1 MNTVLGNFSRLVT
14 ARPWITIALLLL
26 ITVALGYGATYR
38 EPPTEGAS
46 LAFLP
51 PGHPLGHAAE
61 DIEQHFG
68 DSGELIAG
76 NIIFRGEALTPDGLA
91 QMDALLADI
100 ASHPDIGNILTP
112 VDPLFAPSS
121 LFKAVLQ
128 VSDLRTVTQAQIDS
142 VRNAPGIGET
152 LGAVTGTDVDGTQ
165 IAVGSFQLVNTGDD
179 RVLVAETRINELA
192 MESEGPLSARSLSPE
207 IIVAEYEKA
216 TEEGMAPLMMLALVL
231 IAVLLLVFTRSPA
244 DMLLSLAGLV
254 ISITWVVGMEGWL
267 GPSALGFIGPPSS
280 LTALVP
286 VIIIS
291 LTVDYAIQSVSHYR
305 EQRLEG
311 ESVRQAVRIGLRNVT
326 IPLTLAAVTTMAG
339 MFASRFSP
347 IEVIGDFGIVA
358 GLGVGLSLIVMLTLL
373 PAGRT
378 IIDARRE
385 ARGSLK
391 PPRAVSN
398 ALPGV
403 TRIAEFMGREV
414 TRRPAPYI
422 ISVLAVTAVLGYF
435 ATNLESEFSV
445 RDVLPNNGA
454 VLADLETLDVAVGG
468 STELASLL
476 VRAEATDS
484 RTLLNLHDLTT
495 PFENEQ
501 TRPAA
506 AAGPVQRSL
515 EDLVDD
521 WTHDSGEPG
530 DKYDPE
536 LAALFEQASPGV
548 ELDPVLMQDFID
560 QLLLR
565 EPDLSG
571 FIVNNPNG
579 EDLMLLQFPIFNE
592 DVKQLRTL
600 QPELEGLWLGED
612 DKIIVTSLAIVS
624 QEVGNQ
630 ITSGQSES
638 IGTTVAVALTILAIF
653 FWITVRQPA
662 LAIIAVVPIVFVLIC
677 VLGTMWLLGIPYSL
691 ITSIITALS
700 IGIGV
705 DYTIHIIHRYRE
717 EYAQMRNPEQ
727 AAIRTLSTTGSALL
741 GSAMTTALG
750 FGVLIAAPLTA
761 SVQFGITAT
770 ITILYSLIVSVVLV
784 LPAMVVWG
792 SFQNMRLRSQLERI
806 WDELD
811 EEIDATHRRHEAGA

>member
-1 MNTVLGNFSRLVT
+1 MNTAIGHFSRLVT
-14 ARPWITIALLLL
+14 ARPWITIAMLLVV
-26 ITVALGYGATYR
+26 TVVLGYGTTYR

-51 PGHPLGHAAE
+51 PNHRLGDAAE
-61 DIEQHFG
+61 DIEEHFG
-68 DSGELIAG
+68 DSGEIIAG
-76 NIIFRGEALTPDGLA
+76 NIVFRGEALTPDGLA

-100 ASHPDIGNILTP
+100 TSDPVIVDVLTP
-112 VDPLFAPSS
+112 ADPIFFPSS

-128 VSDLRTVTQAQIDS
+128 VNDLGTVTQAQIDS

-165 IAVGSFQLVNTGDD
+165 VAVGSFQLVNTADNK
-179 RVLVAETRINELA
+179 VIVAQERINELA
-192 MESEGPLSARSLSPE
+192 LDSEGPLSASSLSPR
-207 IIVAEYEKA
+207 IIEAEYQKA

-254 ISITWVVGMEGWL
+254 ISITWIVGVEGWI
-267 GPSALGFIGPPSS
+267 GPSALGLIGPPSS
-280 LTALVP
+280 LTALIP

-291 LTVDYAIQSVSHYR
+291 LTVDYAIQTVSHYR

-311 ESVRQAVRIGLRNVT
+311 EPVRRAVRLGMRNVT
-326 IPLTLAAVTTMAG
+326 VPLTLAGVTTMAG

-347 IEVIGDFGIVA
+347 IGVIGDFGVVA

-373 PAGRT
+373 PAGRA
-378 IIDARRE
+378 IIDGRRE
-385 ARGSLK
+385 ARGSL
-391 PPRAVSN
+391 PPARAVSN

-403 TRIAEFMGREV
+403 TRIAEIMGREV

-422 ISVLAVTAVLGYF
+422 IGVLSITAVLGYF

-445 RDVLPNNGA
+445 RDILPNDGS
-454 VLADLETLDVAVGG
+454 VLENLETLDAAVGG
-468 STELASLL
+468 STELANLL
-476 VRAEATDS
+476 VRAEITDS
-484 RTLLNLHDLTT
+484 RTLLNLHDLTS
-495 PFENEQ
+495 PFEDVE
-501 TRPAA
+501 TRPGA
-506 AAGPVQRSL
+506 AAGPVQRSV
-515 EDLVDD
+515 EDLVHD
-521 WTHDSGEPG
+521 WTDDSGEPD

-548 ELDPVLMQDFID
+548 ELDPVLMQEFID

-565 EPDLSG
+565 EPDLAG
-571 FIVNNPNG
+571 FLVNNRDG

-592 DVKQLRTL
+592 DLQQLKAL
-600 QPELEGLWLGED
+600 QPNLEKLWFGED
-612 DKIIVTSLAIVS
+612 DNIIVTSLAIVS
-624 QEVGNQ
+624 LEIGNQ
-630 ITSGQSES
+630 ITGRQSDS

-653 FWITVRQPA
+653 FWVTVRQPA

-677 VLGTMWLLGIPYSL
+677 VLGTMWLLDIPYSL

-750 FGVLIAAPLTA
+750 FGVLIASPLLA
-761 SVQFGITAT
+761 SQQFGITAT

-784 LPAMVVWG
+784 LPAMVIWG

-806 WDELD
+806 WEELD